1 MKTIQNIKKVA
12 LLFFIVTGVLHLG
25 STAMIINNLY
35 LKEAF
40 IVNRVMDIP
49 FIITGIIYGFSSIRL
64 SVENPEGS
72 HKIMNIVFI
81 SITVLMLAG
90 LLFINLFLPTLKA

>member
-12 LLFFIVTGVLHLG
+12 LLFFIVTGILHLG
-25 STAMIINNLY
+25 STAMIMNNVL

-49 FIITGIIYGFSSIRL
+49 FIITGIIYGFASVRL
-64 SVENPEGS
+64 TVEKPEDS
-72 HKIMNIVFI
+72 HKTMNIVFI

-90 LLFINLFLPTLKA
+90 LLFINLLLPTLK